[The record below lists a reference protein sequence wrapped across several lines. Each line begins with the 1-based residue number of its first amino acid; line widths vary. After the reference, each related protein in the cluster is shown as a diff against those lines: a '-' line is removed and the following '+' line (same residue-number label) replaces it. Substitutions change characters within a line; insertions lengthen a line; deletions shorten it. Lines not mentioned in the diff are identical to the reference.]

1 MSLGSGLLPSLNQR
15 LPRAPQAGEL
25 AVVASRAGVGKSG
38 FLVQLALDALD
49 AGQRIVHLTLAE
61 GLDDLRRRYIGIGAA
76 DALRNPNLLLQSYP
90 DVRQLDV
97 ETLRKAKEQIWQPLG
112 LAEPNLI
119 LLDGLGWS
127 AEDQAELAA
136 LKQLAASCSAVLW
149 TTALTHRHEN
159 SPERKR
165 LPRPLDERGEASD
178 LILSLEPEGNR
189 IRLHLLMAYGH
200 MHTPD
205 PRSPVADDPIDIL
218 LERTWLK
225 PISSETQDH
234 LSPADCLLLS
244 GGAEGAE
251 AAFGEEAARAGVS
264 ERNFSFDG
272 HDPVRSNGLVMLS
285 DDELALGKV
294 SWSYLKTHMGRD
306 YKNDPKLQR
315 VLQSIWHQVN
325 PAGEVF
331 AVGQLQA
338 DGTAKGGT
346 GWAVELARHLKKP
359 VWVFDQEDQ
368 SWSSWFV
375 AQQRWQPCDDPI
387 ITCKHFAGSG
397 TRHLNEA
404 GRQAIRGLFE
414 RSFPTD

>member
-1 MSLGSGLLPSLNQR
+1 MGLGSGLLPSLNQR
-15 LPRAPQAGEL
+15 LPREPQAGEL

-49 AGQRIVHLTLAE
+49 AGQQVVHLTLAE
-61 GLDDLRRRYIGIGAA
+61 SLDDLRRRYTGAGA
-76 DALRNPNLLLQSYP
+76 GDALRKANLLLQSYP
-90 DVRQLDV
+90 DVRHLDV
-97 ETLRKAKEQIWQPLG
+97 ETLRRAKQQIWEPLG
-112 LAEPNLI
+112 LAEPSLI

-127 AEDQAELAA
+127 EKDQAELGA
-136 LKQLAASCSAVLW
+136 LKQLAASSKSVLW
-149 TTALTHRHEN
+149 TTALTHRHEC
-159 SPERKR
+159 SPDRKR
-165 LPRPLDERGEASD
+165 LPNPLDKRGEASD
-178 LILSLEPEGNR
+178 LILSLEPEGKR
-189 IRLHLLMAYGH
+189 LRLHLLMAYGR
-200 MHTPD
+200 MHIPD

-218 LERTWLK
+218 LERTWLR
-225 PISSETQDH
+225 PISSDTQH
-234 LSPADCLLLS
+234 NLRPSDCLLLS
-244 GGAEGAE
+244 GGAAGAE
-251 AAFGEEAARAGVS
+251 AAFGEEAERAGVP

-272 HDPVRSNGLVMLS
+272 HEPKRSNGQVLLS
-285 DDELALGKV
+285 EDDLALGKV
-294 SWSYLKTHMGRD
+294 SWRYLKSHMRRD

-359 VWVFDQEDQ
+359 VWVFDQEDK

-397 TRHLNEA
+397 TRHLSKA
-404 GRQAIRGLFE
+404 GRQAIRDLFD
-414 RSFPTD
+414 RSFPPD